1 MFKALKTL
9 TSSFFSVILT
19 VAAILTAGLFWVKF
33 TACEHPESVK
43 RYSFYSENNMSYDYM
58 AVYCKE
64 CNEKLR
70 SETFADTPKDLSYL
84 EVVRTLVGEDGPVA
98 GEYYLVTATVL
109 SDYSQSG
116 SPYVRCKVENDSVSV
131 FFNVDF
137 KEEFGDAVREI
148 KADDTITFYGR
159 YYESGCGFADCELIV
174 E

>member
-9 TSSFFSVILT
+9 TSSFFGVILT
-19 VAAILTAGLFWVKF
+19 VAAILTVVLFWVKF

-43 RYSFYSENNMSYDYM
+43 QYSFYSESNMQYDYM

-116 SPYVRCKVENDSVSV
+116 APYVRCKVENDRVSV

>member
-9 TSSFFSVILT
+9 TSSFFGVILT
-19 VAAILTAGLFWVKF
+19 VAAILTVALFWVKF

-43 RYSFYSENNMSYDYM
+43 RYSFYSENNMQYDYM

-98 GEYYLVTATVL
+98 GEYYLATATVL

-116 SPYVRCKVENDSVSV
+116 SPYVRCRVENNGVSVS
-131 FFNVDF
+131 FNVDF
-137 KEEFGDAVREI
+137 KEEFGDAVRKV

>member
-9 TSSFFSVILT
+9 TSSFFGVILT
-19 VAAILTAGLFWVKF
+19 VAAILTVVLFWVKF

-43 RYSFYSENNMSYDYM
+43 RYSFYSENNMQYDYM

-131 FFNVDF
+131 FFTVDF
-137 KEEFGDAVREI
+137 KEEFDEAVREI
-148 KADDTITFYGR
+148 EEGDTITFYGR